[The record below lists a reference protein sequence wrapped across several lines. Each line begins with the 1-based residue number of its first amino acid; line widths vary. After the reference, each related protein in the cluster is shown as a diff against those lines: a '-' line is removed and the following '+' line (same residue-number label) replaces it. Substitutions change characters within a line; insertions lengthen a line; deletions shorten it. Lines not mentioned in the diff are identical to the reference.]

1 MNEEPPPLP
10 APPDKDAEHLRL
22 LSIFYFVHG
31 ALQLAGIAFGFL
43 HFMIMRS
50 IFLRPEVWNG
60 PKGNGTPPPEAMIH
74 FFIAMYVLMGAVFL
88 VGLLVNVWCGFFLMR
103 RKHLMFCQIAAG
115 FTCLSIPLGTILG
128 AFTFMVLNRDGV
140 RHKFA
145 VNRTTNA

>member
-1 MNEEPPPLP
+1 MNAQPPALP
-10 APPDKDAEHLRL
+10 AAPDKDAEHLRL
-22 LSIFYFVHG
+22 LSVFYFVHG
-31 ALQLAGIAFGFL
+31 GLQLVGIAFGFL

-60 PKGNGTPPPEAMIH
+60 SKGNGTPPPEAMFN
-74 FFIAMYVLMGAVFL
+74 FFIAIYVFMGAVFL
-88 VGLLVNVWCGFFLMR
+88 MALLVNVLCGFFLMR

-140 RHKFA
+140 RQRFA
-145 VNRTTNA
+145 LNRATNA